1 MIFHIYN
8 SIQILKIFDKVPLYA
23 AFNYF
28 CFLILNH
35 DPRSICH
42 HIHFV
47 IAFHCANAKA
57 DKFHGDIIFGFVC
70 FFSHFSLLS
79 SLFWQ
84 GIMMIMMMNA
94 WLSDLVGRLLPI
106 AVGSLVGW
114 RESRIVNMTAT
125 STLANLKKCGNS
137 EEFPFLP
144 ARQLSVSVSV
154 DVSVCLPC

>member
-1 MIFHIYN
+1 MLNSVYFYN
-8 SIQILKIFDKVPLYA
+8 SIKCLEIFDKVPLYA
-23 AFNYF
+23 TFNYF

-42 HIHFV
+42 RLQFV

-70 FFSHFSLLS
+70 FFFSF

-94 WLSDLVGRLLPI
+94 WLSDLLGRLLPI
-106 AVGSLVGW
+106 AVGSLVGGN
-114 RESRIVNMTAT
+114 RGL
-125 STLANLKKCGNS
+125 ST
-137 EEFPFLP
+137 
-144 ARQLSVSVSV
+144 
-154 DVSVCLPC
+154 